1 MESSIGVLKMKWR
14 TLKEIPSYAPQKQ
27 SEIIQAACAL
37 HNFVRTSGSQDKHF
51 GRGDRDENYVP
62 PQALED
68 QPEHEEVEDEH
79 DSMNVFRDS
88 IALALFDRN

>member
-1 MESSIGVLKMKWR
+1 
-14 TLKEIPSYAPQKQ
+14 
-27 SEIIQAACAL
+27 
-37 HNFVRTSGSQDKHF
+37 
-51 GRGDRDENYVP
+51 VP

-79 DSMNVFRDS
+79 DSMNAFRDS